1 MKFGIQFEAGMSK
14 GDDTKQRIIEKAAE
28 MFNKKGYE
36 GSSLS
41 ALMEATGLQKGG
53 IYRHF
58 TSKEELAADAFDY
71 AWGAARE
78 ARLYGLDVTAGA
90 IPQLKQLIANFVD
103 RRGPVPGGCPLVN
116 TGIDS
121 DDGNPILRERARKAL
136 CEWKE
141 RLVTIITAG
150 MKNAEIRS
158 DTEPEDLATVVIS
171 SLEGALMMSR
181 ISGTN
186 AARRVVQKHL
196 NRLLDDLARPAA

>member
-1 MKFGIQFEAGMSK
+1 MSK

-58 TSKEELAADAFDY
+58 SSKEELAADAFDY

-78 ARLYGLDVTAGA
+78 VRLFDLDVTAGA
-90 IPQLKQLIANFVD
+90 IPQLKQLIGNFVD
-103 RRGPVPGGCPLVN
+103 RRGPVPGGCPLLN
-116 TGIDS
+116 TAIDS
-121 DDGNPILRERARKAL
+121 DDGNPTLRERARKAL
-136 CEWKE
+136 CDWKD
-141 RLVTIITAG
+141 RLVGIITTG
-150 MKNAEIRS
+150 MKNAEIRQDS
-158 DTEPEDLATVVIS
+158 EPEELATLVIS

-181 ISGTN
+181 IAGTNAGTN
-186 AARRVVQKHL
+186 AAMRVVQKYL

>member
-1 MKFGIQFEAGMSK
+1 MSK

-28 MFNKKGYE
+28 MFNKRGYE

-58 TSKEELAADAFDY
+58 SSKEELAADAFDY

-78 ARLYGLDVTAGA
+78 ARIHDLDVTAGA
-90 IPQLKQLIANFVD
+90 IPQLKQLITNFVD
-103 RRGPVPGGCPLVN
+103 RRGPVPGGCPLLN
-116 TGIDS
+116 TAIDS

-141 RLVTIITAG
+141 RLVRIITAG
-150 MKNAEIRS
+150 MKNAEIRP
-158 DTEPEDLATVVIS
+158 DTEPEELATLVIS

-186 AARRVVQKHL
+186 EAMRIVQKHL
-196 NRLLDDLARPAA
+196 NRLLDDLVGPAA